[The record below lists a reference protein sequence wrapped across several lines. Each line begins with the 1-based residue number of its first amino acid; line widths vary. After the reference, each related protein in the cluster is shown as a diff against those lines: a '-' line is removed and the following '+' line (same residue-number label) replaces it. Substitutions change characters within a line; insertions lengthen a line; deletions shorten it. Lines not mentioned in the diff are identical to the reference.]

1 MEIEFEPQT
10 KIGPYM
16 IIQPLGKGANATVY
30 SAIDEDEN
38 VYVLK
43 ATQYHRNPTYKM
55 EQKKIIQNEID
66 CLKKIR
72 SSCKDNYSCYEK
84 DFEWNNHHILVLK
97 DDPGYIN
104 LEDYLKKNIPNPSI
118 IEQMEYLV
126 KNMHRK
132 GFTHGDLNLSN
143 FIIDPSTLH
152 LRLIDFAKCDE
163 IVEEDDKTYDLELLN
178 YNRDQL
184 IRMMNKKNK

>member
-30 SAIDEDEN
+30 SAIDSDEN

-43 ATQYHRNPTYKM
+43 ATKYHRNPTYKI

-66 CLKKIR
+66 CLKKIK
-72 SSCKDNYSCYEK
+72 SSCKYNYSCYEK

-104 LEDYLKKNIPNPSI
+104 LEDYLKKHIPNQSI
-118 IEQMEYLV
+118 IDQMEHLI
-126 KNMHRK
+126 KNIHRK

-143 FIIDPSTLH
+143 FIIDPATLH

-163 IVEEDDKTYDLELLN
+163 IVEEDDKTYDLELLH

-184 IRMMNKKNK
+184 IRMMNKKYK